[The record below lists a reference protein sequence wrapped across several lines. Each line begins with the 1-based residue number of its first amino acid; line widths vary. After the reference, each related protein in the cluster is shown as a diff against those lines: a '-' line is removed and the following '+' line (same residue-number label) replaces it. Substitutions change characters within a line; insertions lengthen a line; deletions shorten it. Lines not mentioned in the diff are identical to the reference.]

1 MKTFATL
8 LLLVGLIIIVPNQVN
23 ANSDIVKSPKV
34 IVIKYEAEWCH
45 ACRELDKITPAMHKE
60 MEDEP
65 VLFLTL
71 DITDEEA
78 IKQSSLHAAALG
90 IQEDYKKME
99 GRTGLINV
107 LDAKTKKRLTQLNM
121 THSAKEMAAMIREQ
135 ITE

>member
-1 MKTFATL
+1 MKIAAFPL
-8 LLLVGLIIIVPNQVN
+8 LLIAAFIFLPIHVD
-23 ANSDIVKSPKV
+23 ANNDTEKNPQL
-34 IVIKYEAEWCH
+34 IVIKYDAEWCH
-45 ACRELDKITPAMHKE
+45 ACRELDKITPALHKQ
-60 MEDEP
+60 MADDP

-121 THSAKEMAAMIREQ
+121 THTAEEMASMIREHMS
-135 ITE
+135 E